1 MLHKMDTD
9 FEYVR
14 GVVEQEVKAVVD
26 GDIDACLA
34 ILTDDAL
41 FMPSNEATKYG
52 DELRQ
57 WLRDFLEQFAIE
69 VLNYEDEEFVL
80 AGDWA
85 FHRYTIDWKV
95 APKAGGD
102 TVLSQLK
109 GIHILRRQSDGSW
122 KLAREIWNAN
132 PPTVAGL

>member
-1 MLHKMDTD
+1 MDTD
-9 FEYVR
+9 LKHVR
-14 GVVEQEVKAVVD
+14 SVVEQEVTAVVD

-41 FMPSNEATKYG
+41 FMPPNEATKYG

-80 AGDWA
+80 AGDLA
-85 FHRYTIDWKV
+85 FHRYTINWTV

-102 TVLSQLK
+102 TVSSQLK

-132 PPTVAGL
+132 PPTVGVL